1 VLPENLADLIVGLLC
16 LAGAFTLNTVAF
28 AIVPATHL
36 PPDLAEGVTLG
47 ATIIFTYFFL
57 ICRGEHL
64 SDFLVPVCREILSF
78 LNRKEL
84 NIFEDY
90 VRKLNEFGIGR
101 FELMR
106 VGREVT
112 ILHEGIPVAIYKHY
126 DWEVDFPILG
136 NYYMTF
142 PNEKPND
149 EGFGNAIL
157 VGCLASPI
165 YARLK
170 EQGWSEGS
178 HLAANFTISFPPNG
192 NRQVILQVTCLRNRH
207 HIDYELI
214 LPAVKLE
221 TDPEEYLVHLT
232 LYDQPYTAI
241 RARVPYVVLAQ
252 CGLSA
257 QVRGLLYL

>member
-1 VLPENLADLIVGLLC
+1 VLPEDLADLIVGLFC
-16 LAGAFTLNTVAF
+16 LVGAFTLNTVAF
-28 AIVPATHL
+28 AIVPATYL
-36 PPDLAEGVTLG
+36 PSVLAADVTLG
-47 ATIIFTYFFL
+47 ATIILVYFFL

-64 SDFLVPVCREILSF
+64 SYFLVPVCREILSF

-90 VRKLNEFGIGR
+90 VRKLNDFGIGR

-106 VGREVT
+106 VGRKVT

-126 DWEVDFPILG
+126 DWEIDFPILG
-136 NYYMTF
+136 NHYLTF

-149 EGFGNAIL
+149 EGFGGAIL

-170 EQGWSEGS
+170 EQGWSEDA
-178 HLAANFTISFPPNG
+178 HLAANFTISFLPNG
-192 NRQVILQVTCLRNRH
+192 SKQVTLQVTCLRNRH

-214 LPAVKLE
+214 LPVVKLG

-232 LYDQPYTAI
+232 LYDQSQTAI
-241 RARVPYVVLAQ
+241 KAQVPYVVLAQ